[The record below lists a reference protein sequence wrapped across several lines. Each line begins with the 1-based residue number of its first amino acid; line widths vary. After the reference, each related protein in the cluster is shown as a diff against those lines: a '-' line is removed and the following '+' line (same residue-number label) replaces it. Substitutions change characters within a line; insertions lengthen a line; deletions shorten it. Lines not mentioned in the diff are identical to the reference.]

1 MLVRTGAARRIIVG
15 AVCAAALVAVMA
27 APAPA
32 LSPLPITCTATG
44 TVTVV
49 DGTPT
54 DAWSLIGRGSCQ
66 GDLNGTYFVDFVGT
80 GTSETRGICDQTLV
94 VREFNVL
101 ITGTLTNAG
110 SGAVTPLIAEWFAQA
125 TTYPLGTPFL
135 IATNNGKIG
144 AGVFFNHI
152 FLNCQGTPVAQFTW
166 TQLT

>member
-1 MLVRTGAARRIIVG
+1 MLVRTGAARRIVVG
-15 AVCAAALVAVMA
+15 AVLAAALVAAMA

-44 TVTVV
+44 TVAVV

-54 DAWSLIGRGSCQ
+54 DAWSLVGKGSCQ
-66 GDLNGTYFVDFVGT
+66 GDLSGTYFVDFVGT

-101 ITGTLTNAG
+101 ITGTLTSFKTG
-110 SGAVTPLIAEWFAQA
+110 LVTPLLQEWFAQV

-135 IATNNGKIG
+135 IATDDGKIG

-166 TQLT
+166 TQMT